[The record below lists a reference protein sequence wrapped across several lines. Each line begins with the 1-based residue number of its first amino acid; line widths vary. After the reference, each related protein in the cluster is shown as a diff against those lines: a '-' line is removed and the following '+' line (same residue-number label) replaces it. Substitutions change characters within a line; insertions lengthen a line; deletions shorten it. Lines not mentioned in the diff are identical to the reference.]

1 MTAVRGRSARSAANH
16 MPGFSYDPR
25 TKTAHFDVY
34 VDGGK
39 GRVRRRRTVPAL
51 NAQDAKRLW
60 AAFCDEVNGESA
72 KSADTRALTFG
83 AFFERHFE
91 EVCDELAPKTKHEYE
106 LIIKRLLLPV
116 FGDTPMSEIR
126 ARDVNAVAVKL
137 KNGGRAGATVNGYIA
152 VLLVL
157 LRKAVEHDFLDEYP
171 LRKKVIRYK
180 VNKPENELSDD
191 ERLRF
196 LAAFDDEAA
205 FRARIGVTRSTGT
218 TAMSTRFHSER
229 RFGGGRNPASDAT
242 GALFRRFQFTRPFF
256 EVALESG
263 LRLSDLRALTWKQL
277 DFDRGFLFVV
287 TKKTKTPAAI
297 PMSDRCRA
305 ALEVCRHR
313 ARFAEM
319 VFVDESG
326 NALPLTRIRRAFAI
340 AKALAEIT
348 RTVRIHDLRHT
359 FGSRLATEGVE
370 LLTISRVMAHKDIAT
385 TQRYARLQLRAFERV
400 RAALNGS

>member
-1 MTAVRGRSARSAANH
+1 MKESARPRQAANH
-16 MPGFSYDPR
+16 MPGFSYDRR

-39 GRVRRRRTVPAL
+39 GRVRRRRTMPAES
-51 NAQDAKRLW
+51 AQDAKRLW
-60 AAFCDEVNGESA
+60 AAFCDEVNDER
-72 KSADTRALTFG
+72 KPNDTRAMTF
-83 AFFERHFE
+83 AVFVERHFE
-91 EVCDELAPKTKHEYE
+91 EVCENLAPKTKRDYA
-106 LIIKRLLLPV
+106 LIVRTVLLKP
-116 FGDTPMSEIR
+116 FGATPMSEIR

-137 KNGGRAGATVNGYIA
+137 KKEGRAGATVNGYIA

-180 VNKPENELSDD
+180 VNKPENELPDD

-196 LAAFDDEAA
+196 LAAFDDETA
-205 FRARIGVTRSTGT
+205 FRARVGVLRSNGAVATS
-218 TAMSTRFHSER
+218 ARFRSPR
-229 RFGGGRNPASDAT
+229 TFGAGRNPASDAT

-256 EVALESG
+256 EIALESG
-263 LRLSDLRALTWKQL
+263 LRLSDLRALTWKQI
-277 DFDRGFLFVV
+277 DFERGFIFVI
-287 TKKTKTPAAI
+287 TKKTKTPTAI

-305 ALEVCRHR
+305 AIDRCRQR

-319 VFVDESG
+319 VFVDETGAS
-326 NALPLTRIRRAFAI
+326 LSLTRIRRAFAI
-340 AKALAEIT
+340 AKALAGIT

-385 TQRYARLQLRAFERV
+385 THGTRGCNCAP
-400 RAALNGS
+400 LNACVTR

>member
-1 MTAVRGRSARSAANH
+1 

-137 KNGGRAGATVNGYIA
+137 KKEGRAGATVNGYIA
-152 VLLVL
+152 VLVVL

-205 FRARIGVTRSTGT
+205 FRAHIGATRSTGT
-218 TAMSTRFHSER
+218 TAMSTRFQSVR
-229 RFGGGRNPASDAT
+229 SFGGGRNPASDAT

-263 LRLSDLRALTWKQL
+263 LRLSDLRALAWKQL

-287 TKKTKTPAAI
+287 TKKTKTPTAI
-297 PMSDRCRA
+297 PMSNRCRA
-305 ALEVCRHR
+305 ALELCRSRPH
-313 ARFAEM
+313 FAEV
-319 VFVDESG
+319 VFVDEVG
-326 NALPLTRIRRAFAI
+326 QPLPLTRIRRAFAI
-340 AKALAEIT
+340 AKALAGIT

-359 FGSRLATEGVE
+359 FGSRLATDGVE

-400 RAALNGS
+400 RTALDK